1 MSHETEH
8 ASKPFANPLGIM
20 AGLVVLWVVAGGLV
34 WLLLIPAALAR
45 LQLGP
50 ADSRTHRRRPAP
62 FPVPCPPCLATRA
75 APGQVP
81 RVTRA

>member
-34 WLLLIPAALAR
+34 WLLLKVFLPS
-45 LQLGP
+45 GE
-50 ADSRTHRRRPAP
+50 
-62 FPVPCPPCLATRA
+62 
-75 APGQVP
+75 GG
-81 RVTRA
+81 